1 MSLDWWP
8 SIHGLRSVNP
18 VWGHHVCNG
27 RDLHGSAGLGPEK
40 GRGQAERAIAVPPGA
55 APDRLGTSGQI
66 WEGNV
71 DGGAWEGPAA
81 REQPCS
87 RAASQNSLLT
97 ANLQTREKPGCRT
110 DFSLWPPA
118 IALHRSHDFSL
129 PVFLG
134 RAFETSIWVGAVETG
149 ITYFFTTAL
158 CTLARSQEQWMW
170 EHTE

>member
-40 GRGQAERAIAVPPGA
+40 GRGQAERAIALPPGA

-97 ANLQTREKPGCRT
+97 ANLQTRENLAAGQTSACGLLLPLCT
-110 DFSLWPPA
+110 VHMTSQSEFSLA
-118 IALHRSHDFSL
+118 G
-129 PVFLG
+129 LG
-134 RAFETSIWVGAVETG
+134 
-149 ITYFFTTAL
+149 
-158 CTLARSQEQWMW
+158 
-170 EHTE
+170 

>member
-1 MSLDWWP
+1 MFAM
-8 SIHGLRSVNP
+8 
-18 VWGHHVCNG
+18 
-27 RDLHGSAGLGPEK
+27 AGTYTVQLAWAQRGE
-40 GRGQAERAIAVPPGA
+40 RGQAERAIALPPGA

-97 ANLQTREKPGCRT
+97 ANLQTRGKPGCRT

-118 IALHRSHDFSL
+118 TAHM
-129 PVFLG
+129 
-134 RAFETSIWVGAVETG
+134 TSQ
-149 ITYFFTTAL
+149 
-158 CTLARSQEQWMW
+158 S
-170 EHTE
+170 

>member
-40 GRGQAERAIAVPPGA
+40 GRGQAERAIALPPGA

-97 ANLQTREKPGCRT
+97 ANLQTREN
-110 DFSLWPPA
+110 
-118 IALHRSHDFSL
+118 
-129 PVFLG
+129 
-134 RAFETSIWVGAVETG
+134 
-149 ITYFFTTAL
+149 
-158 CTLARSQEQWMW
+158 LAAGQASARGLLL
-170 EHTE
+170 